1 MLKEIPI
8 KSIISSKID
17 SIKPSIKCVRVK
29 KQMQDIGKEEIE
41 NIIMNNINI
50 QYGLASLYPYRF
62 EKDFTSTFHMLG
74 LLSERDHSQ
83 QINNIINLFNKVT
96 IVNVNSELCA
106 LQVSHPSEE
115 VLDTFFELSLNA
127 KINKWI
133 IHFMMHSESEI
144 EDVSQIIGFKYIL
157 EEQDGR
163 VSEYANR
170 LNEDD
175 FFKYI
180 RYNKRNKV
188 AHKCIP
194 LRGFTLKEIETDP
207 CIRDFSTLVKSMYV
221 YVSKDVTD
229 QLRYA
234 KFLTWDEL

>member
-1 MLKEIPI
+1 MLKEISI

-17 SIKPSIKCVRVK
+17 SIKPSIKYVRLK

-41 NIIMNNINI
+41 NIIINNINI

-62 EKDFTSTFHMLG
+62 ENDFTSTFHMLG

-83 QINNIINLFNKVT
+83 QINSIKNIFNKVT
-96 IVNVNSELCA
+96 VVNVNNELCA
-106 LQVSHPSEE
+106 LQVSNPTEE
-115 VLDTFFELSLNA
+115 VLDTFFELSLTA
-127 KINKWI
+127 SINRLI
-133 IHFMMHSESEI
+133 THFMMRSEI

-157 EEQDGR
+157 EEHD
-163 VSEYANR
+163 VVISEYANR
-170 LNEDD
+170 LNKDD
-175 FFKYI
+175 FFRYI

-194 LRGFTLKEIETDP
+194 LRGFTLKEIETDTY
-207 CIRDFSTLVKSMYV
+207 IRDFSILVKSLYV
-221 YVSKDVTD
+221 YVSKDIKD
-229 QLRYA
+229 QLRYV